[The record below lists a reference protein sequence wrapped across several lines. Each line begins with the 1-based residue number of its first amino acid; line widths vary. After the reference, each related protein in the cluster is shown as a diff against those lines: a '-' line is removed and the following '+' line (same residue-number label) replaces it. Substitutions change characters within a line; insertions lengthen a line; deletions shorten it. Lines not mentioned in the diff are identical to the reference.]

1 MTFSIK
7 KLSFDG
13 KRFIQKPPPLKR
25 SGKCFVAACAALA
38 LGMACNAQANVWI
51 TPSPVDTITTLVINW
66 GWDSAGGTETY
77 FGKSWNATI
86 TTTEV
91 GSTWTVNTWYQHLDG
106 PHGEAPEPMHSH
118 SISFLE
124 PDGGSSAN
132 GVEDHD
138 VLQHVGFHQWS
149 LAGNAM
155 GSTGVARLEVLHPI
169 PEPESWALMAA
180 GLGVF
185 VAGRRKLLG

>member
-25 SGKCFVAACAALA
+25 SRKCFVAACAAMA

-106 PHGEAPEPMHSH
+106 PHGEAHEPMHSH

-124 PDGGSSAN
+124 PDGG
-132 GVEDHD
+132 
-138 VLQHVGFHQWS
+138 
-149 LAGNAM
+149 
-155 GSTGVARLEVLHPI
+155 GSGRLCGRPTQAARLRTSFSGWHPGK
-169 PEPESWALMAA
+169 A
-180 GLGVF
+180 GLHCHF
-185 VAGRRKLLG
+185 PMSARTS